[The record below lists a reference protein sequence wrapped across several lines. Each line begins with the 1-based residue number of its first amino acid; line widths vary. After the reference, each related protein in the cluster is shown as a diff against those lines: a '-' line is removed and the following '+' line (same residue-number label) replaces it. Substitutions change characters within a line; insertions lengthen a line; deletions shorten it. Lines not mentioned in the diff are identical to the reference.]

1 MLDFVYVSVPP
12 LDFKLFEGRV
22 QSFPIFV
29 FPGVDWRVESSVPS
43 WMAGWF
49 KGDLG
54 RPQPFKEGRASYAGL
69 SYADIMDNQKGYH
82 AASKNKSQD

>member
-12 LDFKLFEGRV
+12 LDFKLLEGRV

-29 FPGVDWRVESSVPS
+29 FSGVEWRVESSVPS
-43 WMAGWF
+43 RMAGWF

-54 RPQPFKEGRASYAGL
+54 RPQPFKEGRASYVGL
-69 SYADIMDNQKGYH
+69 SYADISSVQFSRSVVSD
-82 AASKNKSQD
+82 SL